1 MGKTKNIFKWLN
13 KRFESLYF
21 TVVWILVVVP
31 FLSLLFITVSGESPL
46 YTSISR
52 IAWVFEH
59 RAFMFIWSL
68 VVLFPMVCMT
78 NKVIKNSNLDNKS
91 KKSLYLIAI
100 INIIISFVAGVLF
113 PAKSGPDDLTLWGIL
128 HDLLTAIGWLA
139 YGIVLTIFSIKLFKV
154 DKLQATISS
163 CFMFF
168 LWWTGLFFI
177 FYVVDENT
185 YCGTSAVTQ
194 MYIINMLNIF
204 LLINDIF
211 QYKKEEIISLQV

>member
-1 MGKTKNIFKWLN
+1 MKKIKELFKWLSL
-13 KRFESLYF
+13 RFESLYF
-21 TVVWILVVVP
+21 TVIWILVIVP

-52 IAWVFEH
+52 IAWVGHH
-59 RAFMFIWSL
+59 RIFMIIWSL

-78 NKVIKNSNLDNKS
+78 NNVIKNSKLNNKR
-91 KKSLYLIAI
+91 KSALYLIAI
-100 INIIISFVAGVLF
+100 VNIIISFVAGVLV
-113 PAKSGPDDLTLWGIL
+113 PAKSSANDINFWGIL

-139 YGIVLTIFSIKLFKV
+139 YGVVLTIFSFSLFKV
-154 DKLQATISS
+154 DKLHATISI

-168 LWWTGLFFI
+168 LWCTGLFFI
-177 FYVVDENT
+177 FYVIDENT

-211 QYKKEEIISLQV
+211 QRKDEIQN